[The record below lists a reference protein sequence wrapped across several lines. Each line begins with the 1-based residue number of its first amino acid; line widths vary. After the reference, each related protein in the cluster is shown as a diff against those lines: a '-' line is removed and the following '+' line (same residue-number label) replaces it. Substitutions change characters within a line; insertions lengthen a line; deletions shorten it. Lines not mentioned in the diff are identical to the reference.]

1 MINKILFILFIFFL
15 STQLGKHFFF
25 QFSYISGI
33 RVDYL
38 APTIYLLDIIIF
50 ILAIVNLK
58 IVLKFFKKKFFIAIF
73 LLSIINM
80 FFANSL
86 PLAFYGFVKIIEF
99 FIVFSLGQKMLTILG
114 NKIILIS
121 LSVMTFF
128 QFLLVFFHLFLR
140 HSVNGFFYY
149 FGERFINLSIP
160 GIAKINFF
168 GQEFLRPYGTFSHP
182 NSLAGFYLLL
192 LFYVLTEKKFSKFL
206 ILKNIFL
213 LFSSLIIFL
222 TFSKISIVSY
232 LLLTIIY
239 YILSIK
245 KCRFCLISRI
255 FTLVVVG
262 LIFLIGKGDP
272 LSLQKRIEL
281 VGSSLSIII
290 KHPIVGVGV
299 SNYLL
304 SQAEYVSKFPYFINQ
319 PVHNIFLLFLSEWG
333 IFFGGYFIYLFFRQS
348 GRVVIERPYIFLV
361 IITTGIFDHYWLTS
375 NQNFIL
381 LAFILSFIIKS
392 QVRNVPDR
400 SKEKEKLKVR

>member
-128 QFLLVFFHLFLR
+128 QFLLVFFQLLLR

-149 FGERFINLSIP
+149 YR
-160 GIAKINFF
+160 
-168 GQEFLRPYGTFSHP
+168 
-182 NSLAGFYLLL
+182 
-192 LFYVLTEKKFSKFL
+192 LFV
-206 ILKNIFL
+206 
-213 LFSSLIIFL
+213 
-222 TFSKISIVSY
+222 
-232 LLLTIIY
+232 
-239 YILSIK
+239 
-245 KCRFCLISRI
+245 
-255 FTLVVVG
+255 
-262 LIFLIGKGDP
+262 
-272 LSLQKRIEL
+272 
-281 VGSSLSIII
+281 
-290 KHPIVGVGV
+290 
-299 SNYLL
+299 
-304 SQAEYVSKFPYFINQ
+304 
-319 PVHNIFLLFLSEWG
+319 
-333 IFFGGYFIYLFFRQS
+333 
-348 GRVVIERPYIFLV
+348 
-361 IITTGIFDHYWLTS
+361 
-375 NQNFIL
+375 
-381 LAFILSFIIKS
+381 
-392 QVRNVPDR
+392 
-400 SKEKEKLKVR
+400 